1 MFPHLSRFLTC
12 HNDIINAGQNNCL
25 FALGTDM
32 DRGRLRLSH
41 MQKGTYY
48 AQICDKESLL
58 TASRMLFHAFPSMFV
73 GSLCE
78 FPENCAYKHDGLNC
92 FIEYL
97 HRKLLTDNFL
107 S

>member
-1 MFPHLSRFLTC
+1 VGELCNPEDIGVEEMNMQLARFFLLLMFHHLSRFLTC
-12 HNDIINAGQNNCL
+12 HNDIINAGQNNRL

-58 TASRMLFHAFPSMFV
+58 TASRMLFHAFP
-73 GSLCE
+73 
-78 FPENCAYKHDGLNC
+78 
-92 FIEYL
+92 
-97 HRKLLTDNFL
+97 
-107 S
+107 